1 MGDVFIELQRNGA
14 YLRCTAID
22 ADTGEEAVVIGPL
35 REPES
40 LKRLAVQKLRNNQG
54 RKLGAPQRGS
64 GGAPSGGGTDIKV

>member
-1 MGDVFIELQRNGA
+1 MGDVFIEMQRNGA

-54 RKLGAPQRGS
+54 RKPSSPHGRS
-64 GGAPSGGGTDIKV
+64 GGTSSGGGTDIKV

>member
-1 MGDVFIELQRNGA
+1 MSDVFLELQRHGA

-22 ADTGEEAVVIGPL
+22 AETGEEAVVFGPL

-54 RKLGAPQRGS
+54 RKSAPPRGNT
-64 GGAPSGGGTDIKV
+64 GGTPGGTDIKV